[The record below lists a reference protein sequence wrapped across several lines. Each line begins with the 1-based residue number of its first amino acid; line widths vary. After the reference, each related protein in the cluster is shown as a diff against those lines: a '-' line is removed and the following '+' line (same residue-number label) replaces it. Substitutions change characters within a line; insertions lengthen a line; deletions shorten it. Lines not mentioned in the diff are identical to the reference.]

1 MKLQNKR
8 IQLIVGKNPSVTKG
22 TRAVAE
28 MKQQRDFSPYRSA
41 SSGGWEALF
50 DRRIGHRI
58 GIIHPVRPWFFS
70 FYDL

>member
-1 MKLQNKR
+1 M
-8 IQLIVGKNPSVTKG
+8 TKG

-58 GIIHPVRPWFFS
+58 GIRAF
-70 FYDL
+70 LAQ

>member
-1 MKLQNKR
+1 MKFQNII

-58 GIIHPVRPWFFS
+58 GMIDPI
-70 FYDL
+70 

>member
-1 MKLQNKR
+1 MQKMYSFT
-8 IQLIVGKNPSVTKG
+8 GKNPSVTKG

-58 GIIHPVRPWFFS
+58 GIRTF
-70 FYDL
+70 LAQ

>member
-8 IQLIVGKNPSVTKG
+8 IQFIVGKNPSVTKG

-58 GIIHPVRPWFFS
+58 GIIHPI
-70 FYDL
+70 